1 MKLEYGPPAPRG
13 VTTMMAVGN
22 SDPVLA
28 DRVNTG
34 LLVSAGIAGVGWFLG
49 IDVVKLGGI
58 GAAVAFWSMRKHT

>member
-1 MKLEYGPPAPRG
+1 
-13 VTTMMAVGN
+13 MMAVGD

-28 DRVNTG
+28 ERVNTG
-34 LLVSAGIAGVGWFLG
+34 LLVSAGIAGIGWALG